1 MREWWET
8 ILGWSVR
15 KRLTILLAAG
25 FVLRLAIAPFPG
37 GFGYD
42 VATFQSWAQTLSDYP
57 VADFYEHAEAADHL
71 PGDLW
76 VMKGLQAGFEALG
89 GENLSGGLFAWLLK
103 VVPAVCDILVALLVF
118 AITRRFTSAESGV
131 RAAAWYYLNPAVLF
145 VTAVWGQWDALS
157 LGVLLA
163 GVYLVVRRDWTWIVS
178 SPLFVWA
185 VLIKPQLAVPGLIFL
200 SLILLRLYDARPISR
215 EQVGRFALAGAG
227 SVVLG
232 LATAVAVLKP
242 FGVDLLWKVGGTSTL
257 MERLQEALEL
267 YPQTTLGAANVWMI
281 PIGSLERIE
290 DDSPVVLGLSPNQ
303 WGTVGLAIALVFV
316 ALTMLRRFGPER
328 RFEAATWAAGAAIF
342 AIFMVPTRVHERY
355 LFPIL
360 VFGLLYVALRAYER
374 RVSRLYWAISIVFAL
389 NLALVYGGFRSVLPG
404 VLRTLT
410 ETIGF
415 VGVSV
420 ANVGLFV
427 VLLSLPWWMDRSTL
441 RSGQVNRFQR

>member
-1 MREWWET
+1 MRDWWET
-8 ILGWSVR
+8 ILGWSAR
-15 KRLTILLAAG
+15 RRLAVMLLAG
-25 FVLRLAIAPFPG
+25 FILRLAIAPFPG

-57 VADFYEHAEAADHL
+57 VSEFYEHAEAADHL

-76 VMKGLQAGFEALG
+76 VMKALQVSFESLG
-89 GENLSGGLFAWLLK
+89 GENLSGGIFAWLLK
-103 VVPAVCDILVALLVF
+103 VVPAVCDVAVALLVF
-118 AITRRFTSAESGV
+118 VLARRFTSEESGV

-163 GVYLVVRRDWTWIVS
+163 GVCLVVRRDWTWVVS

-200 SLILLRLYDARPISR
+200 SLLLLWLYDSRPVSR
-215 EQVGRFALAGAG
+215 DGLRRFILAGLG
-227 SVVLG
+227 SVALG
-232 LATAVAVLKP
+232 LLTAVAVLKP
-242 FGVDLLWKVGGTSTL
+242 FGVDLLWKAGGTSTL
-257 MERLQEALEL
+257 IERLQEALEL

-303 WGTVGLAIALVFV
+303 WGTLGLVIALGYV
-316 ALTMLRRFGPER
+316 AVTMLRRFGPER

-360 VFGLLYVALRAYER
+360 VFGLLFVAIHAWER
-374 RVSRLYWAISIVFAL
+374 RVSTLYWAISVVFAL

-404 VLRTLT
+404 VLRALT

-415 VGVSV
+415 VGLSV
-420 ANVGLFV
+420 MNVGLFLV
-427 VLLSLPWWMDRSTL
+427 FLSLPWWMDR
-441 RSGQVNRFQR
+441 RSATVG